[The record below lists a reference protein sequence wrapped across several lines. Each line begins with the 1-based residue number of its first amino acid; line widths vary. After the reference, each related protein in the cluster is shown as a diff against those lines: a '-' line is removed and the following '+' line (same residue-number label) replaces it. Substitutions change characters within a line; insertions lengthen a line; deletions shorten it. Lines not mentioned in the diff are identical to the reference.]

1 MKKLIYPLAGGIM
14 LCLPPLMVHADDTA
28 QADEGKKEE
37 TLEVTASPF
46 PEDGH
51 TDYTGSYTTG
61 STAAATGLPLSIR
74 ETPQSVSV
82 MTSQRIKDENM
93 RSLVDVMA
101 STPGI
106 SAYNYDMERYS
117 FSSRGFSISN
127 YQYDGVP
134 TSFNSGYDAGESA
147 IDPIIYDRI
156 EVVRGATG
164 LLTGAGNPSASI
176 NLVRKHANSREFMAD
191 ITASAGSWDAY
202 RTTAD
207 LSAPLSESGD
217 VRGRIVTAWEDKN
230 SYIDDYEKKKKIF
243 YAVVDA
249 DVTDATSLSL
259 GANYQDNDPKGSSWG
274 GFPLW
279 YADGGRTD
287 WKRSL
292 NIGADWTSWASTT
305 QGAFVTLKH
314 NFSNDWNLQVS
325 GAHSRHEIDAKLL
338 FMTGW
343 PDRVSG
349 QGMSAF
355 PAWYFGDRKQ
365 NSLDAKA
372 TGPFSLF
379 GREHEA
385 VIGASTQKQK
395 TSIDY
400 RGSADNPPV
409 GDFFRWNGS
418 SYPEPHWADSTI
430 STRETERQNGV
441 YSALR
446 FSLAD
451 PLTLIIGGRYSEWK
465 TQSMKLSGEGD
476 DIINKSAFTPYTGL
490 LYDFADNYTAY
501 VSYTSIFNPQSSKD
515 KNGDWLEP
523 LDGKA
528 WESGIK
534 GEFFGGRLNAS
545 AAVYQIEQDNL
556 AQVDNNHFVP
566 GTTDQAYYAAQG
578 TRSRGFELETSG
590 EITSG
595 WNIAASWTHWTGE
608 DNEGKPIS
616 TNQPRTLV
624 RGFTT
629 WQLPGRWNSLTVGG
643 GVNWQSQV
651 YSIANGP
658 NGSERVSQNSYATTN
673 LMARYQFNKNFS
685 AQVNVDNLFDYK
697 YYNQIGFYSQG
708 SWGAGR
714 SIVLTGRYVY

>member
-1 MKKLIYPLAGGIM
+1 MKGLIYPLAGGMI
-14 LCLPPLMVHADDTA
+14 LCLNPVMVY
-28 QADEGKKEE
+28 ADEPGKAAEEKSEE
-37 TLEVTASPF
+37 TLEVIASPF
-46 PEDGH
+46 PADGS
-51 TDYTGSYTTG
+51 TEYTGSYTTG
-61 STAAATGLPLSIR
+61 STTSSTGLPLSIR

-106 SAYNYDMERYS
+106 SAYNYDVERYS
-117 FSSRGFSISN
+117 FSSRGFSITN

-134 TSFNSGYDAGESA
+134 TSFNTGYDAGESA

-156 EVVRGATG
+156 DVVRGATG

-176 NLVRKHANSREFMAD
+176 NLIRKHANSREFMAD

-207 LSAPLSESGD
+207 LSAPLSDSGD
-217 VRGRIVTAWEDKN
+217 VRGRIVTAWEDSK
-230 SYIDDYEKKKKIF
+230 SFLDGYGKKKKIF
-243 YAVVDA
+243 YGVIDA
-249 DVTDATSLSL
+249 DLTDDTSLSL
-259 GANYQDNDPKGSSWG
+259 GANYQDNDPEGSSWG

-287 WKRSL
+287 WRRSL

-305 QGAFVTLKH
+305 QGAFATLKH
-314 NFSNDWNLQVS
+314 HFNNDWNLQIS

-338 FMTGW
+338 FMSGW

-349 QGMSAF
+349 QGMSAS
-355 PAWYFGDRKQ
+355 PSWYFGDRKQ

-372 TGPFSLF
+372 SGPFSLL

-385 VIGASTQKQK
+385 VVGASTKKQK
-395 TSIDY
+395 SAIDY
-400 RGSADNPPV
+400 RGSASTIPV
-409 GDFFRWNGS
+409 GNFLKWNGA
-418 SYPEPHWADSTI
+418 YPEPDWTDASP
-430 STRETERQNGV
+430 SSRQTERQDGV
-441 YSALR
+441 YSAVRL
-446 FSLAD
+446 SLAE

-465 TQSMKLSGEGD
+465 TR
-476 DIINKSAFTPYTGL
+476 DIKSDGGSDNINKSAFTPYTGL
-490 LYDFADNYTAY
+490 LYDFAENYTAY
-501 VSYTSIFNPQSSKD
+501 ISYTSIFNPQSSQD

-523 LDGKA
+523 LDGQA

-556 AQVDNNHFVP
+556 AQIDTNHRVP
-566 GTTDQAYYAAQG
+566 GTTNQAYYAAQG

-590 EITSG
+590 QIAPG

-608 DNEGKPIS
+608 DNQGKPIS
-616 TNQPRTLV
+616 TNQPRTLIK
-624 RGFTT
+624 GFTT
-629 WQLPGRWNSLTVGG
+629 WQLPGRWNSLTLGG
-643 GVNWQSQV
+643 GVNWQSEV
-651 YSIANGP
+651 YTLATGP
-658 NGSERVSQNSYATTN
+658 NGNERVSQGSYATTN
-673 LMARYQFNKNFS
+673 LMARYQFTKNLS
-685 AQVNVDNLFDYK
+685 AQLNVNNLFDYK

-708 SWGAGR
+708 AWGAGR
-714 SIVLTGRYVY
+714 SVVLTGQYLY